1 MYTHKLTAGHFTFC
15 LFLLLHPFYLL
26 PFYKPFPQQVS
37 EFSTDLLQN
46 AITPCSCFFSISYWG
61 WSRQRVCRIVYL
73 NIFSKLKRFFLWLIH
88 RLSISSQCQ
97 TTLLGVAGSSDASC
111 LNIAGLTPLLV
122 ASQNESLI
130 EPVNNWLAGAC
141 AEDACTD
148 SQISNIVSNI
158 TSGCSSDLD
167 SANIDSS
174 DLTSIIQ
181 QAYPTVRS
189 AACLKDT
196 TNNTLCLTSLLT
208 DIQNEKGTLSISNIV
223 NWVSLVFNG
232 EATDLP
238 SYITCSDCVKQAYNV
253 VNSQQQAVATSTD
266 VASAFQSQCGADFTG
281 MSFVPSIFNFY
292 CSWEH
297 NNLTVT
303 MYI

>member
-1 MYTHKLTAGHFTFC
+1 MQSRLALVSSVFLIGAG
-15 LFLLLHPFYLL
+15 L
-26 PFYKPFPQQVS
+26 
-37 EFSTDLLQN
+37 
-46 AITPCSCFFSISYWG
+46 ARG
-61 WSRQRVCRIVYL
+61 
-73 NIFSKLKRFFLWLIH
+73 
-88 RLSISSQCQ
+88 LSISSQCQ

-266 VASAFQSQCGADFTG
+266 VASAFQSQCGADFTDG
-281 MSFVPSIFNFY
+281 TSPTQIVEGTGTAAPTAQSATANGASSLFSHSLIAAVAVSALSCVSAGFFV
-292 CSWEH
+292 
-297 NNLTVT
+297 LA
-303 MYI
+303 